1 MYSREE
7 LEDLSVEFSLD
18 NDDELYAFEG
28 DLVEATRQSDYDTFM
43 AVYGKLKDFCYK
55 AGPGGRFYFDNM
67 WKDDP
72 RIKSLKQ
79 IKDGPIYSD
88 VVSMLQERGPSE
100 SKDIYVLVGG
110 VNYKVLQSLIR
121 KKEIQRI
128 PGSHV
133 YYLPDHDISGIVE
146 DMRRKEEEARRIA
159 EEYGN
164 SGPIELTLP
173 SAEELWDRVQP
184 DLEEGLRAKGY
195 TEEQIDQV
203 FGRKKK
209 RGFFSLFRKKK

>member
-7 LEDLSVEFSLD
+7 LEDLSADFEAEHEGELESFE
-18 NDDELYAFEG
+18 DDMI
-28 DLVEATRQSDYDTFM
+28 EAYRKADYDAFM
-43 AVYGKLKDFCYK
+43 DARKRLKVFCVS
-55 AGPGGRFYFDNM
+55 AGPGGQFYFDET
-67 WKDDP
+67 WKDDL
-72 RIKSLKQ
+72 RAARMKASKE
-79 IKDGPIYSD
+79 GPAYAD

-100 SKDIYVLVGG
+100 SKDIYSFVKGA
-110 VNYKVLQSLIR
+110 NYKALQALVR
-121 KKEIQRI
+121 KGEILRL
-128 PGSHV
+128 PESHV